1 MSVGGSRN
9 KKNTTQKNT
18 TQSTQGAIPIMKT
31 LAKSALGA
39 AVAAAVAA
47 TSVQASEA
55 VTMDPSLTF
64 TYKNYYFDSNNKDD
78 ANKSGHDWSH
88 ALIADFDSGYVN
100 DLVGAVV
107 TAGYAGPLDVDSGS
121 ATNVAVGSDGEG
133 DAISGFQQ
141 AYLKAKHSFSGVD
154 FEGTVGVKKRDLE
167 TYSDSGSR
175 VLSASS
181 TGYDLSVGVEGANLY
196 FTEITGFSERNQ
208 SGLSFDLDDGTGRAV
223 ENIRIFGGN
232 YSHEDLDLVMEYGE
246 SKDLIQQLFLKAAYG
261 FELDY
266 MSSVDL
272 DVRYGKSE
280 ANGRLASNDPDYEA
294 KYYNLNATYN
304 YGNAYVGVGYNK
316 TKDGDFIDQYVD
328 GYNDNFNSSLAQWED
343 YSLDG
348 EKAYLVSGGYNF
360 ADQGLAGLSWDVW
373 YAKGTDAKEINDFKR
388 SEYASYI
395 SYEFDGSLEGLS
407 LAWLYVNYRAQGTD
421 ANGNDQRE
429 KTLYNEDVNRFYLTY
444 SIAVF

>member
-1 MSVGGSRN
+1 
-9 KKNTTQKNT
+9 
-18 TQSTQGAIPIMKT
+18 MKT

-64 TYKNYYFDSNNKDD
+64 AYKNYYWKETAKDD
-78 ANKSGHDWSH
+78 KGYDRNEWAHG
-88 ALIADFDSGYVN
+88 LVADFDSGYVN
-100 DLVGAVV
+100 DFVGAVV
-107 TAGYAGPLDVDSGS
+107 TAGYAGPLKIKEGFNYSASNVAGSYIDANSDGDNDTLVDSDS
-121 ATNVAVGSDGEG
+121 
-133 DAISGFQQ
+133 ISGFQQ
-141 AYLKAKHSFSGVD
+141 AYLKARHTFSGVD
-154 FEGTVGVKKRDLE
+154 LAGTVGVKKRSTE
-167 TYSDSGSR
+167 TYADSGSR
-175 VLSASS
+175 ILGASS
-181 TGYDLSVGVEGANLY
+181 TGYDLSVSFDGASLY
-196 FTEITGFSERNQ
+196 FTEITGFSERND
-208 SGLSFDLDDGTGRAV
+208 SSFSNDLSDGKGNKV
-223 ENIRIFGGN
+223 ENVRIIGSN
-232 YSHEDLDLVMEYGE
+232 YSYDDLVLVAEYGE
-246 SKDLIQQLFLKAAYG
+246 SKELIQQLFLKAAYG

-280 ANGRLASNDPDYEA
+280 ANGSLASNDPDYEA

-328 GYNDNFNSSLAQWED
+328 GNNDNFNSSLAQWED

-360 ADQGLAGLSWDVW
+360 ADQGLAGLSWDIW